1 MTRRGAAKAWA
12 TRFHT
17 ATVSRSFR
25 ADTKR
30 HCSAIGEAARIASTD
45 AYGATRPIH
54 VIELSTFVYAY
65 RFFPE
70 LAVELAA
77 RGVRAITCEGYDVV
91 VVSDGKTMPKH
102 KRTDVSLLEQCD
114 GYASAANATTRQ
126 KTPDGAA
133 APQPAARVDAASDA
147 TGDDAAPDLGRCGA
161 HPTDDGACF
170 PEIIQGLD
178 ARLRNTYREKY
189 RRFDDPQGLFAELE
203 TGKRGVFL
211 MAAAFDADPV
221 VSSLAIAYNTVVTST
236 DADLGALAH
245 QVRVFDKWIDV
256 QRVRPVVL
264 GLPVR
269 SEMSFV
275 LELADL
281 IAGGHTRRP

>member
-77 RGVRAITCEGYDVV
+77 
-91 VVSDGKTMPKH
+91 P
-102 KRTDVSLLEQCD
+102 
-114 GYASAANATTRQ
+114 
-126 KTPDGAA
+126 
-133 APQPAARVDAASDA
+133 
-147 TGDDAAPDLGRCGA
+147 
-161 HPTDDGACF
+161 
-170 PEIIQGLD
+170 
-178 ARLRNTYREKY
+178 
-189 RRFDDPQGLFAELE
+189 RR
-203 TGKRGVFL
+203 
-211 MAAAFDADPV
+211 
-221 VSSLAIAYNTVVTST
+221 
-236 DADLGALAH
+236 
-245 QVRVFDKWIDV
+245 
-256 QRVRPVVL
+256 
-264 GLPVR
+264 
-269 SEMSFV
+269 
-275 LELADL
+275 
-281 IAGGHTRRP
+281 